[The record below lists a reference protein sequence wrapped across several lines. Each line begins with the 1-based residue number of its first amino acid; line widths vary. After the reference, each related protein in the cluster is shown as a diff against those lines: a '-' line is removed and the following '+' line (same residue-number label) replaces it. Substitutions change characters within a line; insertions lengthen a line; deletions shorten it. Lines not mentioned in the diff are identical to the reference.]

1 MRSIHAALATILLI
15 GVTGCA
21 TNPSGTDA
29 GDRASQGQPAG
40 STGPQPTAGGHESMR
55 PEPSAGGAAGADC
68 EERQIAASEAATEIH
83 LIWESISY
91 YVNSDEEWATETA
104 PGGKVDVAL
113 YRTSIELIKDIPDPH
128 RPTELGQ
135 PWSVTRDDAV
145 RLADL
150 LEQAAAS
157 GTPFA
162 DGIGDQIHTLGAS
175 LVSAQFGM
183 HGAVDDMCY
192 DPADELMAAGVEE
205 MLAKLVPPN
214 STETSRTT
222 SPDYSNFW
230 YASTDSID
238 ALANFYPSAIE
249 ATGYEATLAYDE
261 RPDEVR
267 WNMTHP
273 TKFFDWSVILTTR
286 SDGSGT
292 DVSITF
298 TGEP

>member
-1 MRSIHAALATILLI
+1 MRSVHAALATILLM
-15 GVTGCA
+15 GLSACA
-21 TNPSGTDA
+21 TNSGGPGATDRT
-29 GDRASQGQPAG
+29 GQGQPTGSSGPLPSAG
-40 STGPQPTAGGHESMR
+40 AHESMV
-55 PEPSAGGAAGADC
+55 PGSSAGTVVGDDC
-68 EERQIAASEAATEIH
+68 EERQMAASDAATAIH
-83 LIWESISY
+83 LIWESINY

-128 RPTELGQ
+128 QPTELGQ
-135 PWSVTRDDAV
+135 PWSATRDDAV

-175 LVSAQFGM
+175 LTSAQFGM
-183 HGAVDDMCY
+183 HAAVDDMCY

-214 STETSRTT
+214 STETSRDT
-222 SPDYSNFW
+222 SPDYSSFW
-230 YASTDSID
+230 YLSTDSID
-238 ALANFYPSAIE
+238 TLANFYPSAIT

-267 WNMTHP
+267 WNMMHP
-273 TKFFDWSVILTTR
+273 TKIFDWSVILTNNT
-286 SDGSGT
+286 SDSGT
-292 DVSITF
+292 TVSITF
-298 TGEP
+298 SGEP